1 MKGFKTLETWTFRII
16 LSNSSRFEILNEFY
30 KNRDLKI
37 ALPKNYKKKI
47 SIEATNTSCSYD
59 YL

>member
-1 MKGFKTLETWTFRII
+1 MDIQNYSFK
-16 LSNSSRFEILNEFY
+16 SSRFEILNEFF

-47 SIEATNTSCSYD
+47 SIEATNTFCSYN